1 MATDGINI
9 NPNFLNS
16 SSVNDMSEYHTADS
30 SIKRN
35 FMIAITLIAI
45 AAIAV
50 GSVYLKKGH
59 PLAGRCMLIPG
70 SALLG
75 LMGATTLYH
84 AIKERNREYSL
95 PSDKNK
101 SSSPTLESHEERT
114 PLNTTNRRNSEINSR
129 SSSRIDWVGNDEE
142 YARDRAR
149 KQKPVEVNYTPTI
162 HSSSYYEALLAN
174 LDKPRRG

>member
-1 MATDGINI
+1 MTISGTNI
-9 NPNFLNS
+9 NPDSLKS

-75 LMGATTLYH
+75 VMGATTLCH
-84 AIKERNREYSL
+84 VIKERNREYPL
-95 PSDKNK
+95 PSWDNK
-101 SSSPTLESHEERT
+101 ELPKLGHPCAS
-114 PLNTTNRRNSEINSR
+114 
-129 SSSRIDWVGNDEE
+129 
-142 YARDRAR
+142 ARE
-149 KQKPVEVNYTPTI
+149 K
-162 HSSSYYEALLAN
+162 
-174 LDKPRRG
+174 

>member
-75 LMGATTLYH
+75 VMGATTLCH
-84 AIKERNREYSL
+84 VIKERNREYPL
-95 PSDKNK
+95 PSWDNK
-101 SSSPTLESHEERT
+101 ELPKLGHPCAS
-114 PLNTTNRRNSEINSR
+114 
-129 SSSRIDWVGNDEE
+129 
-142 YARDRAR
+142 ARE
-149 KQKPVEVNYTPTI
+149 K
-162 HSSSYYEALLAN
+162 
-174 LDKPRRG
+174 